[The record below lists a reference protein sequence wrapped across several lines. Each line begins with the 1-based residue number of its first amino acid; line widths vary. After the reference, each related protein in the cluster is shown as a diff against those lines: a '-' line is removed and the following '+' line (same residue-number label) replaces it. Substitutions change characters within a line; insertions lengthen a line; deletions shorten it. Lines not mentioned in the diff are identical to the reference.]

1 MKLIININNNKVRAI
16 LAEKGENIDEEG
28 FELYNNLSEKL
39 LPTID
44 MLLKRQKLEPKDLEK
59 AELEAYVPDSYTTF
73 RIAKAVVDAINWGKS

>member
-28 FELYNNLSEKL
+28 FELDNNLSEKL

-44 MLLKRQKLEPKDLEK
+44 MLLKRQKL
-59 AELEAYVPDSYTTF
+59 SYL
-73 RIAKAVVDAINWGKS
+73 